1 MSGPGFV
8 TRRTARDTHG
18 ARNRQGQRARLPRFP
33 RRQPRWQRISLGAGK
48 GIAGLALGIA
58 ALAVADTVTTSPNLH
73 YLVAVVF
80 IAIAA
85 VMGWAAWVA
94 KRNLSTNSQTHNL
107 SIRGL
112 SRRFR
117 RG

>member
-1 MSGPGFV
+1 MRSHLPQFPL
-8 TRRTARDTHG
+8 RR
-18 ARNRQGQRARLPRFP
+18 
-33 RRQPRWQRISLGAGK
+33 PRWQRISLGAGK

-73 YLVAVVF
+73 YLVAVTC
-80 IAIAA
+80 IAVAGL
-85 VMGWAAWVA
+85 MGWAALA
-94 KRNLSTNSQTHNL
+94 SRKNERHRRNPSTDSQTHNL
-107 SIRGL
+107 SNRGL